1 MRMSLPCKRIAASAG
16 IVALLAATMAGPAAA
31 TGHRPVQR
39 TLDSVVAAGA
49 PGAQVTTRGYAL
61 RSGVGDLRTGAPMPW
76 HSHFRAGS
84 VTKPFVAVLVLQ
96 LVGEGKVALDAP
108 VTRYLPEAGTGAI
121 TVRQLLQHTSGL
133 PDYLDDLRLDDPETL
148 RHRGAEPAE
157 LVALAMKHPPLF
169 PPGAKWSYSNTNYI
183 FAGMLVERVTGR
195 TVQAELSSR
204 ILRPLGLRD
213 TYLPVRGDE
222 RLPAPHPRGYTP
234 LKGSLADFTEFDAT
248 IAWTAGGLVTTGE
261 DLNRFFTALLG
272 GRLLR
277 PAQLAEMKRTVP
289 RDADSEYGLGLGKLY
304 LSCGKEFWG
313 HGGDILGFATL
324 AFAAPDGRAATV
336 EANQDPVSPAAHEG
350 MQATLDAAL
359 CGK

>member
-39 TLDSVVAAGA
+39 ALDTVVAAGT
-49 PGAQVTTRGYAL
+49 PGAQLTTRGYSL

-76 HSHFRAGS
+76 RGHFRAGS
-84 VTKPFVAVLVLQ
+84 VTKPFIAVLVLQ
-96 LVGEGKVALDAP
+96 LVGEGKVELDAP
-108 VTRYLPEAGTGAI
+108 VTRYLPDAGTGAV
-121 TVRQLLQHTSGL
+121 TVRQILQHTSGL
-133 PDYLDDLRLDDPETL
+133 PDYLDDVVDVDPETL

-157 LVALAMKHPPLF
+157 LLAFAMKHPPLF

-183 FAGMLVERVTGR
+183 LAGMLVERVTGR
-195 TVQAELSSR
+195 SVQAELGAR
-204 ILRPLGLRD
+204 ILRPLGLRE

-222 RLPAPHPRGYTP
+222 RLPAPHPRGYLP
-234 LKGSLADFTEFDAT
+234 AKDSLVDFTEFDAT
-248 IAWTAGGLVTTGE
+248 IAWTAGGLVTTGN
-261 DLNRFFTALLG
+261 DVNRFLSALLG

-289 RDADSEYGLGLGKLY
+289 RDSGSEYGLGLGKLY

-313 HGGDILGFATL
+313 HGGDIIGFATL
-324 AFAAPDGRAATV
+324 AFASPDGRAATV
-336 EANQDPVSPAAHEG
+336 EANRDPVSPAVHAN
-350 MQATLDAAL
+350 MKATVDAAL
-359 CGK
+359 CAE

>member
-39 TLDSVVAAGA
+39 ALDSVVAAGT
-49 PGAQVTTRGYAL
+49 PGAQVTTRGYSL
-61 RSGVGDLRTGAPMPW
+61 RSGVGDVNTGAPMPW

-96 LVGEGKVALDAP
+96 LVGESKVALDAP
-108 VTRYLPEAGTGAI
+108 VTRYLPEANTGAV
-121 TVRQLLQHTSGL
+121 TVRQILQHTSGL
-133 PDYLDDLRLDDPETL
+133 PDYLDEFRDVDLETV

-157 LVALAMKHPPLF
+157 LLALAMKHPPLF
-169 PPGAKWSYSNTNYI
+169 PPGAKWSYSNTNYVL
-183 FAGMLVERVTGR
+183 AGMLIERVTGR
-195 TVQAELSSR
+195 KVQAEMSAR

-222 RLPAPHPRGYTP
+222 RLPAPHPRGYLP
-234 LKGSLADFTEFDAT
+234 AKGSLVDFTEFDAT
-248 IAWTAGGLVTTGE
+248 IAWAAGGLVTSGE
-261 DLNRFFTALLG
+261 DLNRFFTALLA

-277 PAQLAEMKRTVP
+277 PAELAEMKRTVP
-289 RDADSEYGLGLGKLY
+289 SWEGAEYGLGLGRLTM
-304 LSCGKEFWG
+304 SCGKDFWG
-313 HGGDILGFATL
+313 HGGDIPGFATL
-324 AFAAPDGRAATV
+324 ALAAPDGRAVTV
-336 EANQDPVSPAAHEG
+336 EANRDPVTPEIHAN

-359 CGK
+359 CAK